1 MWVGRDYFYIPFA
14 SKGFGR
20 VTFQESKKEPL
31 MGRLFRFTFGLFAYF
46 FFFGSFLYMIGFVTN
61 VFVPRSIDVG
71 PGTPSAV
78 LAATVDLALIL
89 LFAVQHSVMARPGFK
104 AALTRTWPASI
115 ERSLYV
121 ALSALALCTLY
132 WFWRPLPALVWSVD
146 SAALRTL
153 LYVLGALGWAI
164 VLVST
169 FLLNHFELFGLRQ
182 IWADMRRISIPEA
195 RFRQPFFYKL
205 VRHPIYTGF
214 LLAFWATPVMSQG
227 HLLFAVGM
235 TVYILVGIRYEEQ
248 DLLKGLGAE
257 YSEYRKRVG
266 MLVPGLGKQK

>member
-1 MWVGRDYFYIPFA
+1 
-14 SKGFGR
+14 
-20 VTFQESKKEPL
+20 
-31 MGRLFRFTFGLFAYF
+31 MGRLLRFTFGLFAYF

-71 PGTPSAV
+71 PGTPSSI
-78 LAATVDLALIL
+78 LAATIDLALIL

-104 AALTRTWPASI
+104 AALTRTWPAAI

-121 ALSALALCTLY
+121 ALSALALFALY
-132 WFWRPLPALVWSVD
+132 WFWRPLPGLVWSVD

-153 LYVLGALGWAI
+153 LHVLGALGWVI

-182 IWADMRRISIPEA
+182 IWADMRGVSIPEA
-195 RFRQPFFYKL
+195 EFRQPFFYKL

-214 LLAFWATPVMSQG
+214 LLAFWVTPVMSQG

-235 TVYILVGIRYEEQ
+235 TVYIVVAIRYEEQ
-248 DLLKGLGAE
+248 DLMKGLGAE
-257 YSEYRKRVG
+257 YGEYRKRVG
-266 MLVPGLGKQK
+266 MLIPGLGKQK